1 MNDSSSS
8 PEFRSAGSSSSSAVV
23 ATAQREPSS
32 KRVNPYVGPRPFRR
46 DELFFG
52 REREAASVANSLLSG
67 RIMLLHSPSGA
78 GKTSLIQASV
88 VPSFERRGF
97 LTCAGTTA
105 DADAG
110 TTADEGADPAFTAL
124 RVNLPPPED
133 AANPYVFSVVNG
145 LIGSFTD
152 YKHARN
158 MTLAGAVEE
167 FARHHKSRQRQLL
180 VLDQLEEVLTLNPAD
195 LDGQIEFFKQ
205 LGEALEDNRR
215 WALLAIREDYMGAL
229 DKFRKYLP
237 GQLRVTSRLDFL
249 DVKAALR
256 AVQEPAH
263 ESGIEFSDDAAQMLV
278 NGLRLVYSGEKDED
292 TPTVESPY
300 VEPVLL
306 QVVCYRLF
314 RTLSKDQGS
323 KFETITV
330 QNVEDFKPFGKAI
343 SKYYHTVMD
352 AAKEAVIGDAADEA
366 VIRDAAKEDRRIEQ
380 ELRDWV
386 EHELIGKHRLRRQT
400 RQKPPVPEPD
410 TALSA
415 MRSLYLI
422 RDDPRPGGALLW
434 ELSHDMLV
442 GPIVEDNR
450 TWRVDNLE
458 KWQVRAEE
466 WRASGKDSMYLLRG
480 SQYLMTAPWY
490 RRRTELTKTEHE
502 YLKASADAYNA
513 EGRLTRLNA
522 LLGLFGVLLIL
533 SVIANIVLLVL
544 LLSPL

>member
-1 MNDSSSS
+1 MNDPSSS
-8 PEFRSAGSSSSSAVV
+8 PEFPSAGSSSSSAVV

-88 VPSFERRGF
+88 VPSFGRRGF
-97 LTCAGTTA
+97 LICAGTTA
-105 DADAG
+105 DARTG
-110 TTADEGADPAFTAL
+110 PAFTAL

-133 AANPYVFSVVNG
+133 AANRYVFSVVNG

-152 YKHARN
+152 YKRARN

-167 FARHHKSRQRQLL
+167 FARHHKSQQRQLL

-195 LDGQIEFFKQ
+195 LEGQIEFFKQ
-205 LGEALEDNRR
+205 VGEALEDNRR

-256 AVQEPAH
+256 AVQEPAY
-263 ESGIEFSDDAAQMLV
+263 ESGVEFSDDAAQMLV

-292 TPTVESPY
+292 MPTVESPY

-323 KFETITV
+323 KFETITA
-330 QNVEDFKPFGKAI
+330 QNVEDFMPFGKAI

-352 AAKEAVIGDAADEA
+352 AAKEAVIDAADEA

-380 ELRDWV
+380 ALRDWV

-422 RDDPRPGGALLW
+422 RDDPRPGGAPLW

-442 GPIVEDNR
+442 GPVVEDNR

-466 WRASGKDSMYLLRG
+466 WRASGKDSMCLLRG
-480 SQYLMTAPWY
+480 SQYLMTAPRY
-490 RRRTELTKTEHE
+490 RRRAELTKTEHA
-502 YLKASADAYNA
+502 YLEASADAYYA
-513 EGRLTRLNA
+513 KGRLTRLKA
-522 LLGLFGVLLIL
+522 LLGLFGGLLVL